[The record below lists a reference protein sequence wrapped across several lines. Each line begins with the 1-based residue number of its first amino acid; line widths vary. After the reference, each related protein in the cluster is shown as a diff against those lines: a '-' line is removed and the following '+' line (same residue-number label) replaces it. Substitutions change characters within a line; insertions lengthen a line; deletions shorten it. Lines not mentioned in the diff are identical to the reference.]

1 MLSQAAH
8 IAYCVTLD
16 WIPGI
21 LLITKMFWSPQSDTN
36 ANLPKWQS
44 IDNKYLFWTL
54 QFYFELRSSEQSCA
68 PHTKGRG
75 QNNDLEILED

>member
-1 MLSQAAH
+1 MLSEAAH

-44 IDNKYLFWTL
+44 IDNK
-54 QFYFELRSSEQSCA
+54 FYFEHFNSILNSEVLNKA
-68 PHTKGRG
+68 VLLIPKG
-75 QNNDLEILED
+75 EAKITT